1 MVYDEGK
8 YKITLK
14 KVLSKLNSL
23 NGQDKLEWVYAILNG
38 LGSEF
43 SSKLYQEGYEQGRF
57 DEAIEYSTPE
67 VELPDYVGY
76 WLEYCKAT
84 NVGMVNATMV
94 LDTHL
99 HNYARMS
106 DANRL
111 RAYFMTNRNQ
121 EDFLSAWLNGYSVR
135 KEVYY
140 YVAVPVELGRLKRLY
155 VLNSGEVALG
165 AHNYESLELLKKHSR
180 QATFQLTEDMIKK
193 SPLSWAWKFAKELEL

>member
-23 NGQDKLEWVYAILNG
+23 NGQDKFEWVYAILNG

-84 NVGMVNATMV
+84 NIGMVNALKV
-94 LDTHL
+94 LESHL
-99 HNYARMS
+99 YNYARMEDSKKFRSYFLS
-106 DANRL
+106 DK
-111 RAYFMTNRNQ
+111 NQ
-121 EDFLSAWLNGYSVR
+121 ENFLNAWLNGYSVR
-135 KEVYY
+135 KEKYY
-140 YVAVPVELGRLKRLY
+140 YVAIPIEHGHYRRLI
-155 VLNSGEVALG
+155 VLSSGEVALG
-165 AHNYESLELLKKHSR
+165 EHNYESLELLKKHSR
-180 QATFQLTEDMIKK
+180 QAIFQLIEEIIKK
-193 SPLSWAWKFAKELEL
+193 SPLSWAWKFAKELED